1 MQINCTVLIDRD
13 SGNKRKS
20 VISIYHKVLTSNVL
34 RPKWNGNKVVY
45 RKSSQAQICWYFFF
59 QWFKEEFAS
68 LNIFTHNLPQK
79 FLQKNMTKQFRRAD
93 ENAGMIFQ
101 CNFYQIWPNY
111 SLSMKRNDKRWIALF
126 LQIQERHV
134 ATFALLFAW
143 AIWANQMKAPA
154 AINLGPP

>member
-68 LNIFTHNLPQK
+68 LNIFTHNLPQSFCKKIWRNSLDVLTKMQEWSFSITFTK
-79 FLQKNMTKQFRRAD
+79 FGQIIRCLWK
-93 ENAGMIFQ
+93 GMINVGLRYF
-101 CNFYQIWPNY
+101 FKYKRDL
-111 SLSMKRNDKRWIALF
+111 SLHLHYCSRGRFEPIRWKHR
-126 LQIQERHV
+126 QQ
-134 ATFALLFAW
+134 
-143 AIWANQMKAPA
+143 
-154 AINLGPP
+154 